1 MMRVHI
7 APKKQLVILVAV
19 TTELLNRI
27 IINIR
32 AISQRIQELPEIK

>member
-1 MMRVHI
+1 MRVHI
-7 APKKQLVILVAV
+7 APKKRLVILVAV
-19 TTELLNRI
+19 ITELINRI